1 MASCTE
7 DAGVPAPA
15 QPPDPIQAHH
25 SAASTNTPNSSVN
38 GTNAPTTDIPFADL
52 SSAAIHNVNVDEASA
67 AAAALPKAANTTAI
81 GRKTRKRKRN
91 NLQQQLLQQ
100 HLNNNN
106 NKKWPKQH
114 KLRQLNQQQQPL
126 QQSQQQTQHNNNN
139 KQPDSENIPCPKNIG
154 LNNRNKHVYGPKIGK
169 TNFKG
174 NIHRNHG
181 TMVGGVG
188 GGLGNGV
195 NANSA
200 AKFFLPN
207 DKRCR
212 KELIIPP
219 TKFLLGG
226 NISDPLNLNSLQDEA
241 LNASMNAATP
251 KSSPIT
257 TPPIVDVLVVPNAY
271 DPLHLMESID
281 VEKYEKLVISPL
293 KQRKPKHRNRKK
305 KSKKRSDSPSSTMS
319 TTTESMLGAA
329 GGFDESGD
337 LFVNTDDENCSVD
350 DVSVAS
356 SSRKRESLDV
366 KKDGAVVEK
375 ERCSRDLRLDL
386 SADTSTGSI
395 VSAAGCKRK
404 VSESTASGSKSK
416 VRRLESMDKIVS
428 PVIPQPG
435 GWKRPPLVLPAGAPR
450 NRSRVPSSSNAESD
464 VPGSSNEDL
473 PTPDTLT
480 NLSNTMPDFPAKAA
494 VTSTTISTQAVQPE
508 VAIPTPLVT
517 NPSEAQPKKL
527 PLTAKY
533 QFGNYNRYF
542 GFNSLDEF
550 SDVRLKIF
558 MRNSFLFRGKTMLD
572 IGCNV
577 GHMTVAVA
585 KKLQPKTIVGID
597 IDSHLI
603 ARARHNLS
611 LYVKLPAE
619 PTADEPTEA
628 TPGSSRSRNQSHNV
642 MSNQLRRQKDQ
653 HRDDYYPISFPIC
666 YGGIPNATQ
675 SSKCD
680 SDQPEAT
687 ASTNTTTDTR
697 TSTVTVDKPIS
708 SYEQFPH
715 NVFFKTMNY
724 ATADEA
730 QLNADTPQYDLIL
743 CLSVTKWLH
752 LNYGDA
758 GLKAAF
764 RRMFNQLRPGG
775 KLILE
780 AQNWASYKKK
790 KKLTV
795 SHRIGSHCGM
805 FANSLFVVFFSK
817 RSSTTTKASSSF
829 RTRSMSIF

>member
-1 MASCTE
+1 MASCS
-7 DAGVPAPA
+7 DDIGVPNPG
-15 QPPDPIQAHH
+15 QPPDLPATNSQNSHRNGIDM
-25 SAASTNTPNSSVN
+25 SSTAAKSPL
-38 GTNAPTTDIPFADL
+38 ADL
-52 SSAAIHNVNVDEASA
+52 SSASMNIHPAEASS
-67 AAAALPKAANTTAI
+67 AAAALPRAAANTTTN

-91 NLQQQLLQQ
+91 NVQLQLLQQ

-114 KLRQLNQQQQPL
+114 KLRQLIQQQQQPIL
-126 QQSQQQTQHNNNN
+126 QSQQQTQHNNNN
-139 KQPDSENIPCPKNIG
+139 KQPDSENIPCSKNVG
-154 LNNRNKHVYGPKIGK
+154 LNNRNKHVYGLKIGK

-174 NIHRNHG
+174 NVHRLHG

-195 NANSA
+195 NTSLA

-257 TPPIVDVLVVPNAY
+257 TPPKLDVLVVPNAY
-271 DPLHLMESID
+271 DPLHLMEAID
-281 VEKYEKLVISPL
+281 AEKYEKLVISPL
-293 KQRKPKHRNRKK
+293 KLRKPKHRNRKK

-319 TTTESMLGAA
+319 TTTESISGGAGA
-329 GGFDESGD
+329 IDESGD

-350 DVSVAS
+350 DISVA

-366 KKDGAVVEK
+366 KKEVIAGDK

-386 SADTSTGSI
+386 SADTSTSSV
-395 VSAAGCKRK
+395 VSAGRKRK
-404 VSESTASGSKSK
+404 VSESTACGSKTK
-416 VRRLESMDKIVS
+416 VRRMESMDKIVS

-450 NRSRVPSSSNAESD
+450 NRSRVPSSSIAESD
-464 VPGSSNEDL
+464 IPGSSNEDV
-473 PTPDTLT
+473 PTPDTLSST
-480 NLSNTMPDFPAKAA
+480 SNTMPDFPATAA
-494 VTSTTISTQAVQPE
+494 ATTLPPQTVKPAV
-508 VAIPTPLVT
+508 AAPTPSV
-517 NPSEAQPKKL
+517 PDRSEAQPKSL

-585 KKLQPKTIVGID
+585 KKLQPKSIVGID

-611 LYVKLPAE
+611 LYVKLPADS
-619 PTADEPTEA
+619 PTAETSTPSNT
-628 TPGSSRSRNQSHNV
+628 TPGSSRLRNQSQN
-642 MSNQLRRQKDQ
+642 MLSQQ
-653 HRDDYYPISFPIC
+653 HRRSKDPHKDDYYPISFPIC
-666 YGGIPNATQ
+666 YGGIPNVTHT
-675 SSKCD
+675 SD
-680 SDQPEAT
+680 SDRPEAST
-687 ASTNTTTDTR
+687 STNTTTDTR

-730 QLNADTPQYDLIL
+730 QLNADTQQYDLIL

-775 KLILE
+775 KLVLE

-795 SHRIGSHCGM
+795 G
-805 FANSLFVVFFSK
+805 FFSILY
-817 RSSTTTKASSSF
+817 T
-829 RTRSMSIF
+829 

>member
-1 MASCTE
+1 MNYTVFLSEMESCTE
-7 DAGVPAPA
+7 NAGVPDPA
-15 QPPDPIQAHH
+15 QPPDPTAHQATTH
-25 SAASTNTPNSSVN
+25 SRNSGATIDTSANLDVSLIDVSSSSINITP
-38 GTNAPTTDIPFADL
+38 
-52 SSAAIHNVNVDEASA
+52 DEASA
-67 AAAALPKAANTTAI
+67 AAAALPKVANTTTN

-91 NLQQQLLQQ
+91 NLQQQLQQQQ
-100 HLNNNN
+100 HVINNN

-114 KLRQLNQQQQPL
+114 KLRQLLIQQQPI
-126 QQSQQQTQHNNNN
+126 QQSQQQQSQQNNNN
-139 KQPDSENIPCPKNIG
+139 KQPDLENIPCSKNIG
-154 LNNRNKHVYGPKIGK
+154 SNNRNKHVYGLKAGK

-174 NIHRNHG
+174 NVHRSHG

-195 NANSA
+195 NAISA

-257 TPPIVDVLVVPNAY
+257 TPPKMDVLVVPNSY
-271 DPLHLMESID
+271 DPLHLMEAID
-281 VEKYEKLVISPL
+281 TEKYEKLVISPL

-305 KSKKRSDSPSSTMS
+305 KTKKRSDSPSSTMS
-319 TTTESMLGAA
+319 TTTESIMGAA
-329 GGFDESGD
+329 GGIDESGD

-350 DVSVAS
+350 DISVGS
-356 SSRKRESLDV
+356 SKKRDSMDA
-366 KKDGAVVEK
+366 KKEGAGVDK

-386 SADTSTGSI
+386 SADNSTSS
-395 VSAAGCKRK
+395 VLSAGRKRK
-404 VSESTASGSKSK
+404 VSESTASGSKVK
-416 VRRLESMDKIVS
+416 VRRMESMDKIVS

-450 NRSRVPSSSNAESD
+450 NRSRLPSSSIAESD
-464 VPGSSNEDL
+464 IPCCSNEDL
-473 PTPDTLT
+473 PTPDTLSDMA
-480 NLSNTMPDFPAKAA
+480 NSMPDIPVTAAA
-494 VTSTTISTQAVQPE
+494 VTLPAIPSQSVQPE
-508 VAIPTPLVT
+508 SLIPANTT
-517 NPSEAQPKKL
+517 SNPSEAQPKML

-542 GFNSLDEF
+542 GFNSLDES

-558 MRNSFLFRGKTMLD
+558 MQNSYLFRGKTMLD

-619 PTADEPTEA
+619 T
-628 TPGSSRSRNQSHNV
+628 SSDQIQSVSEVHGRSTRSRNQSNNMMFHQN
-642 MSNQLRRQKDQ
+642 RRFKDQ
-653 HRDDYYPISFPIC
+653 HNDYYPISFPIC
-666 YGGIPNATQ
+666 YGGIPNGRQ
-675 SSKCD
+675 SNKSD
-680 SDQPEAT
+680 SDHQDAT
-687 ASTNTTTDTR
+687 TSTNTTTDTR

-708 SYEQFPH
+708 TYEQFPH

-724 ATADEA
+724 ATTDES
-730 QLNADTPQYDLIL
+730 QLIVDTQQYDLIL

-764 RRMFNQLRPGG
+764 RRMFNQLQPGG
-775 KLILE
+775 KLVLE

-795 SHRIGSHCGM
+795 SIYI
-805 FANSLFVVFFSK
+805 LFQL
-817 RSSTTTKASSSF
+817 
-829 RTRSMSIF
+829 

>member
-1 MASCTE
+1 MASSMT
-7 DAGVPAPA
+7 DAAVPAPA
-15 QPPDPIQAHH
+15 QPPDPSGHFEVTDGQ
-25 SAASTNTPNSSVN
+25 NTMPPNSV
-38 GTNAPTTDIPFADL
+38 P
-52 SSAAIHNVNVDEASA
+52 DEASA
-67 AAAALPKAANTTAI
+67 AAAALPRAANTTAN

-91 NLQQQLLQQ
+91 NVQQQQLN
-100 HLNNNN
+100 NNNN

-114 KLRQLNQQQQPL
+114 KLRQVNQQQLQQQQQQQLPPV
-126 QQSQQQTQHNNNN
+126 QQSQLQTQHNNNN
-139 KQPDSENIPCPKNIG
+139 KQPDSENIPCSKNIG
-154 LNNRNKHVYGPKIGK
+154 PNNRNKHVYGLKIGK
-169 TNFKG
+169 PNFKG
-174 NIHRNHG
+174 NPHRNHG

-195 NANSA
+195 NAISA

-257 TPPIVDVLVVPNAY
+257 TPPKLAPVVVPNAY

-281 VEKYEKLVISPL
+281 AEKYEKLVISPL
-293 KQRKPKHRNRKK
+293 KQRKTKHRNRKK
-305 KSKKRSDSPSSTMS
+305 KAKKRSDSPSSTMS
-319 TTTESMLGAA
+319 TMTDSILGAS
-329 GGFDESGD
+329 GGVDESGD

-350 DVSVAS
+350 DISVAS
-356 SSRKRESLDV
+356 SK
-366 KKDGAVVEK
+366 K

-386 SADTSTGSI
+386 SADTSTGSV
-395 VSAAGCKRK
+395 VSVGRKRK
-404 VSESTASGSKSK
+404 VSESTTSGLKAK
-416 VRRLESMDKIVS
+416 VRRVDTMDKIVS

-450 NRSRVPSSSNAESD
+450 NRSRAPSNSIAESD
-464 VPGSSNEDL
+464 IPGGSYDDL
-473 PTPDTLT
+473 PTPDTLNETT
-480 NLSNTMPDFPAKAA
+480 NAMPDFPLTAA
-494 VTSTTISTQAVQPE
+494 TTSAITISSVKSSVQPE
-508 VAIPTPLVT
+508 TTIPKPSAVP
-517 NPSEAQPKKL
+517 NPSSAAEPKKL
-527 PLTAKY
+527 PITAKY

-585 KKLQPKTIVGID
+585 KKLQPKVIVGID

-603 ARARHNLS
+603 ARARQNLS
-611 LYVKLPAE
+611 LYVKVPSSDTT
-619 PTADEPTEA
+619 PMDDE
-628 TPGSSRSRNQSHNV
+628 SRTRHQSNHNL
-642 MSNQLRRQKDQ
+642 MSTHLGRRHKEQPK
-653 HRDDYYPISFPIC
+653 DDYYPISFPIC
-666 YGGIPNATQ
+666 YGGMPNVTKP
-675 SSKCD
+675 SSRNDCD
-680 SDQPEAT
+680 PEAT
-687 ASTNTTTDTR
+687 TIATTTTSSSSSTTSASATNNTTTDTR
-697 TSTVTVDKPIS
+697 TSTVTVDKPIA
-708 SYEQFPH
+708 SYDQFPH

-724 ATADEA
+724 ASASADDA
-730 QLNADTPQYDLIL
+730 QSTVDSQQYDLIL

-775 KLILE
+775 KLVLE
-780 AQNWASYKKK
+780 AQNWASYRKK

-795 SHRIGSHCGM
+795 CVFRI
-805 FANSLFVVFFSK
+805 
-817 RSSTTTKASSSF
+817 SSN
-829 RTRSMSIF
+829 IY